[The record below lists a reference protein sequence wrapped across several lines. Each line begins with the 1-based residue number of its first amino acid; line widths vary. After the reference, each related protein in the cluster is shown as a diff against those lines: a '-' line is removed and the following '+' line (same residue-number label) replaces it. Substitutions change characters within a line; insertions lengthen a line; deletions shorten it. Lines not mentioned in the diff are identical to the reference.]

1 MRTPRSSCS
10 ATSPSAPSARRLG
23 GIAAGLAPQSASAE
37 SFESALLKFAL
48 PSGSLQDATV
58 DLFARANFNIEFKS
72 RDYFPDVDDPEL
84 GLISFRAQEVSRYV
98 EAGVADCGITG
109 RDWVVE
115 NGNAVRHRSPR
126 VPRSLAPHTLH
137 CLRPLEPGLTQHRR
151 TAAENVR
158 GCRRRQGDRGG

>member
-1 MRTPRSSCS
+1 MQAASASS
-10 ATSPSAPSARRLG
+10 TRRLG
-23 GIAAGLAPQSASAE
+23 GIAAGLAPQSSSAE
-37 SFESALLKFAL
+37 SYETALLKFAL

-58 DLFARANFNIEFKS
+58 DLFARANFNIEFQS

-115 NGNAVRHRSPR
+115 NGNAVRRGLRSSPR
-126 VPRSLAPHTLH
+126 AAHAPCRSRSLHL
-137 CLRPLEPGLTQHRR
+137 LEPDL
-151 TAAENVR
+151 TAAPPHY
-158 GCRRRQGDRGG
+158 RRKRSRWPMTTRSSRWPS

>member
-1 MRTPRSSCS
+1 MS
-10 ATSPSAPSARRLG
+10 SARPTRRLRRVL
-23 GIAAGLAPQSASAE
+23 AGLAPASASAE
-37 SFESALLKFAL
+37 SFEAALLKLAL

-115 NGNAVRHRSPR
+115 NGNAVRPACC
-126 VPRSLAPHTLH
+126 PPA
-137 CLRPLEPGLTQHRR
+137 
-151 TAAENVR
+151 TAAVACTRSRACPR
-158 GCRRRQGDRGG
+158 GCRGELTRDAATAAARSGRLTCARTTR